1 MLSGLMMDYPLT
13 IDRVLEH
20 GNRLY
25 PYKQIRT
32 KLPGGGLHTYT
43 YRDLYGRVKRLCNLL
58 DGPGRRAGAIASAP
72 SPGTTTSTSNSTSAR
87 RARARSCTR
96 STFASFPSSWPLSST
111 TPRTK

>member
-25 PYKQIRT
+25 PYKQIKT

-43 YRDLYGRVKRLCNLL
+43 YRDLYGGSSGSAICSM
-58 DGPGRRAGAIASAP
+58 GWASRRAIASAP

-87 RARARSCTR
+87 RARARSCIR
-96 STFASFPSSWPLSST
+96 STFASFPSSWPSSST